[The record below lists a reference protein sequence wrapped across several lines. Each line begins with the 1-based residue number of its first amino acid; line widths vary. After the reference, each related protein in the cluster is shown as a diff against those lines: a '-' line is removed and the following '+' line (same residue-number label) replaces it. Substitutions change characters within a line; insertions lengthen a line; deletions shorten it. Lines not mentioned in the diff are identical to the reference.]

1 MLSAAAKQFR
11 RRSSDCLVQRLIP
24 PRSDVADR
32 HNAVRP
38 TNTPSAEF
46 LDQGRHHRG
55 SYFATDAQLPMNAN
69 LQHQSANTYAAAKEN
84 PQGIERPQEGN
95 TNNQFEASRDPQP
108 YRSGTNSFDVKY
120 SMGMNFERSYT
131 LQHVVPDADNP
142 RWIARSDKGSLIV
155 LPVNPKNARVYDGDM
170 VLGNKP
176 FALISNFANTLHDR
190 VAPTSANAGTR
201 GSSWF
206 LRPAKVWIEQLAA
219 SQVFADDTQA
229 CTKCSEE
236 STGLHQHEASQQ
248 NRATQDDAKSIYSG
262 NNQDARLV
270 AEPGRLSEEN
280 KTVLCNILV
289 DGKLPRR
296 VSQVP
301 LEVKNLLPLAD
312 TGHLTS
318 VGSKNHPTHC
328 VPCDFWNKR
337 LCNKGAT
344 CAFCHIPHPGTV
356 RAKPSKQ
363 ARHKRREHLKANVCK
378 AVEDGVLKRQ
388 LPVIRAAAKE

>member
-1 MLSAAAKQFR
+1 MLSAAAKNFR
-11 RRSSDCLVQRLIP
+11 RGSHDLLLQRLAP
-24 PRSDVADR
+24 PRSDAADR
-32 HNAVRP
+32 PDRHHAAWP
-38 TNTPSAEF
+38 TNTPSEEF
-46 LDQGRHHRG
+46 SDLECRRQSSFFDIDLHLH
-55 SYFATDAQLPMNAN
+55 MNGN
-69 LQHQSANTYAAAKEN
+69 LQQRCANAYAAATEN
-84 PQGIERPQEGN
+84 PQDIEHPEE
-95 TNNQFEASRDPQP
+95 QFQASCDPQP
-108 YRSGTNSFDVKY
+108 YRSGTSGFDVKY
-120 SMGMNFERSYT
+120 IMGMNFERSYE
-131 LQHVVPDADNP
+131 LQRVEADADNP
-142 RWIARSDKGSLIV
+142 RWIARSDEGSLVV

-176 FALISNFANTLHDR
+176 FSLIANLANTQHGH
-190 VAPTSANAGTR
+190 VAPTSANAGTS

-356 RAKPSKQ
+356 RAKPSKE